1 MLYHH
6 RLWGL
11 RHVNC
16 QAYKSELTEFIELVQ
31 AGRDSELH
39 RLEQKAM
46 LRHPNVVRTTIAA
59 EMSWKQGNT
68 MEIAKDWVWVPWVTD
83 VVRVGPGENQSG
95 TLGKQDLNSMQLQ
108 KILVSV
114 NSQLSSS
121 FFPMIFMYF
130 PLSKCAFRSL
140 LSTLPFVSCSVAQ
153 VDSLLTRTP
162 DGAVATKVDNM
173 QRPEKLRRLDIVEEM
188 RPTSSNDISKKKA
201 KKKAYNVYIV
211 AICCNML
218 QWFVCDTLL
227 QIFACD
233 LCNDIVRRL
242 SYLHDLACRM

>member
-1 MLYHH
+1 MLYHD
-6 RLWGL
+6 RLWGS

-68 MEIAKDWVWVPWVTD
+68 FEIAKDWVWVPWVTD

-108 KILVSV
+108 KI
-114 NSQLSSS
+114 Q
-121 FFPMIFMYF
+121 
-130 PLSKCAFRSL
+130 
-140 LSTLPFVSCSVAQ
+140 
-153 VDSLLTRTP
+153 
-162 DGAVATKVDNM
+162 
-173 QRPEKLRRLDIVEEM
+173 
-188 RPTSSNDISKKKA
+188 
-201 KKKAYNVYIV
+201 
-211 AICCNML
+211 
-218 QWFVCDTLL
+218 
-227 QIFACD
+227 
-233 LCNDIVRRL
+233 
-242 SYLHDLACRM
+242 

>member
-114 NSQLSSS
+114 LIRNYPVVFSCFSPWFSCIFHFPSVPFVPS
-121 FFPMIFMYF
+121 FRP
-130 PLSKCAFRSL
+130 CL
-140 LSTLPFVSCSVAQ
+140 LSRAGAGRFL
-153 VDSLLTRTP
+153 VDQDAGWRGGHQSGWHAAPREAPAPWHRWGDET
-162 DGAVATKVDNM
+162 NIQ
-173 QRPEKLRRLDIVEEM
+173 QRYWQ
-188 RPTSSNDISKKKA
+188 KKA
-201 KKKAYNVYIV
+201 KKRHT
-211 AICCNML
+211 MS
-218 QWFVCDTLL
+218 T
-227 QIFACD
+227 
-233 LCNDIVRRL
+233 
-242 SYLHDLACRM
+242 

>member
-114 NSQLSSS
+114 LIRNYPVVFSC

-140 LSTLPFVSCSVAQ
+140 LSTLPFVSCWRRSIPCWPGRRMARWPPKWMTC
-153 VDSLLTRTP
+153 SAPRSSGALTS
-162 DGAVATKVDNM
+162 
-173 QRPEKLRRLDIVEEM
+173 LRRWDQHPATIL
-188 RPTSSNDISKKKA
+188 A
-201 KKKAYNVYIV
+201 KKRQKKRHT
-211 AICCNML
+211 MS
-218 QWFVCDTLL
+218 T
-227 QIFACD
+227 
-233 LCNDIVRRL
+233 
-242 SYLHDLACRM
+242 